1 MQETLQQWD
10 KEKAEREQEHEKV
23 LFEMRQKVATLQAQR
38 QEEQTRFENA
48 KREVLLEKQKEK
60 NSLSETLLQTRGQLS
75 QACQQVQQLRQ
86 EVKEQQEKGQ
96 VSLSRQGTECR
107 AVVRAQKAGAGSEEA
122 RAASG
127 PGSTEPGKL
136 QSSGPGRKACNGS
149 RAG

>member
-1 MQETLQQWD
+1 MSPSVFASCHTEFAGEVSSPL
-10 KEKAEREQEHEKV
+10 
-23 LFEMRQKVATLQAQR
+23 LFPSVQ
-38 QEEQTRFENA
+38 
-48 KREVLLEKQKEK
+48 VLLEKQKEK

-107 AVVRAQKAGAGSEEA
+107 AVARAQKAGAGSEEA